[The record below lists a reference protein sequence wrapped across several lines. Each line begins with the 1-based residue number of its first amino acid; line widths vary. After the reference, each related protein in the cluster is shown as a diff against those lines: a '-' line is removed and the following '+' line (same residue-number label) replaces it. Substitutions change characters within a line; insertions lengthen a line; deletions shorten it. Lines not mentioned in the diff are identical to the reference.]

1 MPDCVKV
8 SIRSGATHHAMS
20 REDHT
25 EAIFRD
31 GKELE
36 VSLAALTEACAKTD
50 WQIHLCCLL
59 PNLTSGRHYANMGN
73 GPS

>member
-1 MPDCVKV
+1 
-8 SIRSGATHHAMS
+8 MS

-36 VSLAALTEACAKTD
+36 VSLAALTETCAKTD
-50 WQIHLCCLL
+50 WQIHLRSLL
-59 PNLTSGRHYANMGN
+59 PNPTSGRHYANMETDPLN
-73 GPS
+73 PDSS